1 MYRYAEIGRATN
13 GRYLNALSET
23 VDVAAAREPFRKLA
37 EPAKRP
43 NGRRVR
49 GFNPASRE
57 DTALFAAVMRGEHFL
72 HGFRNEQIRA
82 ALYGPLP
89 KDAVTARPPWYRCPA

>member
-37 EPAKRP
+37 EPAKRLRFRSLRQARLSFQP
-43 NGRRVR
+43 KCLCDACLT
-49 GFNPASRE
+49 AS
-57 DTALFAAVMRGEHFL
+57 
-72 HGFRNEQIRA
+72 
-82 ALYGPLP
+82 
-89 KDAVTARPPWYRCPA
+89 